1 MWRPR
6 YGWTDGLTKNERR
19 PRLEVVDGVGVIIV
33 IIIIIIIF
41 VVVVVDVIIVFIGGS

>member
-33 IIIIIIIF
+33 IIIIIIF
-41 VVVVVDVIIVFIGGS
+41 VVVVVDVVIVFIGGS